1 MTVRTLINALL
12 DFDADEPIEFYI
24 MKNKKVDSK
33 ITIDSFGWNNSLPYI
48 IFDEDEKEKK

>member
-48 IFDEDEKEKK
+48 IFDEDEKE

>member
-1 MTVRTLINALL
+1 MTVRTLINELL
-12 DFDADEPIEFYI
+12 DFDTDEPIEFYI

-33 ITIDSFGWNNSLPYI
+33 IVIDSFGWNDSLPYI